1 MDINQQPSHDSVEA
15 PASGTRKRSKGRLS
29 WMILGAGAVL
39 TGLLAVGIVPRFNRQ
54 AELDANAESAQTS
67 APTVNVVRAQRGSTA
82 TNLSLPGSVQA
93 IQETTIYARTD
104 GYLQRPLVDIG
115 DRVQVGQLLG
125 EIDSPETDQE
135 LEQAR
140 ADLASIQAALAEAR
154 ANLELA
160 RQSWQR
166 WRSLVGQGAVSQQ
179 AADERRATFNAE
191 QANVK
196 AAEADVGS
204 SQANVRRLVVL
215 QSFKRVTA
223 PFSGIITARN
233 VDSGALISAGSS
245 NSNSSGSSSTSNSNS
260 NANSSTGNSGLFRIA
275 RTDSLRIRVNVPQS
289 AVQSIRFGQRA
300 QIRVREQSQ
309 RPFTGTVIRTA
320 DVLDP
325 TSNTLV
331 TELQLPNQNNLL
343 RPGMY
348 AQVTFE
354 MTRANPPVMVPANT
368 LVTNSGGTQVVTV
381 TQDQTVRYQK
391 VEIGRDYGTEVE
403 IMAGLA
409 ANELLITNP
418 TDDLQEGTRVQAVPV
433 KVPAQK

>member
-29 WMILGAGAVL
+29 WMILGAGVVL

-54 AELDANAESAQTS
+54 AELDTNVESAQTS
-67 APTVNVVRAQRGSTA
+67 APTVNVVRAQRASTA
-82 TNLSLPGSVQA
+82 TNLALPGSVQA

-104 GYLQRPLVDIG
+104 GYLQRRLVDIG
-115 DRVQVGQLLG
+115 DRVQVGQLLA

-166 WRSLVGQGAVSQQ
+166 WRSLVGQGVVSQQ

-204 SQANVRRLVVL
+204 NQANVRRLVVL

-260 NANSSTGNSGLFRIA
+260 NANGTGNSGLFRIA
-275 RTDSLRIRVNVPQS
+275 RTDSLRVRVNVPQS
-289 AVQSIRFGQRA
+289 AVQSIRFGQTA
-300 QIRVREQSQ
+300 QIRVREQPE

-433 KVPAQK
+433 KPAQK